1 MDSSDTLP
9 DSEDLAASGEYNPPE
24 TCVLCNNEEHNRH
37 AWGLIIHPAQNAG
50 EYYRVGIF
58 T

>member
-1 MDSSDTLP
+1 
-9 DSEDLAASGEYNPPE
+9 
-24 TCVLCNNEEHNRH
+24 VLCNNEEHNRH